1 MDDKKDKK
9 KGNKGN
15 SKEFLNVVPF
25 KTKSL
30 KEQKIET
37 EKEIWEKV
45 DSFSKELVKAFKES
59 ATKKALSSDECWYI
73 FYYRVMQMMMFEM
86 SYPSFL
92 YFTNW
97 TSRQL
102 LKHHKDFMN
111 SLDEWTNDPDEEKD
125 LFGRRKKA
133 NKNKTLH

>member
-9 KGNKGN
+9 KGNKRN

-45 DSFSKELVKAFKES
+45 DSFSKELVKAFKEK
-59 ATKKALSSDECWYI
+59 ATKEALEAGDSESIKTAMEALTQASHKMAEMPDLCARTDFARMI
-73 FYYRVMQMMMFEM
+73 YYCGWMNVIGRHNVVALK
-86 SYPSFL
+86 SY
-92 YFTNW
+92 
-97 TSRQL
+97 
-102 LKHHKDFMN
+102 
-111 SLDEWTNDPDEEKD
+111 
-125 LFGRRKKA
+125 
-133 NKNKTLH
+133 

>member
-45 DSFSKELVKAFKES
+45 DSFSKELVKAFKEK
-59 ATKKALSSDECWYI
+59 ATKEALSSDECWYI
-73 FYYRVMQMMMFEM
+73 FYYRVMQM
-86 SYPSFL
+86 
-92 YFTNW
+92 NV
-97 TSRQL
+97 
-102 LKHHKDFMN
+102 
-111 SLDEWTNDPDEEKD
+111 
-125 LFGRRKKA
+125 
-133 NKNKTLH
+133 